1 MTKITLLNLRKSE
14 TLQSMLLRILV
25 IPTEGCW
32 GWKQGEM
39 DLNSITYHS
48 EKKKKKNSSRWIV
61 DLNVKYRTLKLL
73 EDKIDEYIHDLG

>member
-14 TLQSMLLRILV
+14 TLQSMLLSTLV
-25 IPTEGCW
+25 IPIEGCW

-48 EKKKKKNSSRWIV
+48 GKKKKMKQLQMDCRFKCEIQNSEAFR
-61 DLNVKYRTLKLL
+61 R
-73 EDKIDEYIHDLG
+73 

>member
-1 MTKITLLNLRKSE
+1 
-14 TLQSMLLRILV
+14 MLLRILV
-25 IPTEGCW
+25 IPIEGCW

-48 EKKKKKNSSRWIV
+48 EKEKKNSSRWIV

-73 EDKIDEYIHDLG
+73 EDKIDEYIHDLGVGKNFINKTPKVSSQRKD

>member
-14 TLQSMLLRILV
+14 TLRSMLLKILL
-25 IPTEGCW
+25 IPTGGSW

-39 DLNSITYHS
+39 DLNSIIYHS
-48 EKKKKKNSSRWIV
+48 EKNSSRWIA